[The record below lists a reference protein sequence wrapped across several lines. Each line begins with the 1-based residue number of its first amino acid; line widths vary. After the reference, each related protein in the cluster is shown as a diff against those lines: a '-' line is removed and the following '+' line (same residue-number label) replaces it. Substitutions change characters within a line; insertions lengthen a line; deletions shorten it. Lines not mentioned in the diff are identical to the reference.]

1 MSVKTKTVQPLYSI
15 GEEIGNAITHG
26 IAATV
31 SIGGIAVL
39 VLRAG
44 GRALETAAVAVY
56 GLSMLLAFSMST
68 LYHALT
74 NQKAK
79 RVRTLDY
86 ANLSL
91 IAGTYTLF
99 TLIILK
105 GAVGWIIAAAVWCTA
120 VFGIILKL
128 ISVDRFKN
136 INGALR
142 IGWLAFWPQSG
153 QSARTFRSS
162 GLLLFAG
169 GLFYNR
175 ADFYSRKNPLYAH
188 RVAYFCV
195 GRSRPALFL
204 RTVRAVNPEPIARP
218 LIQFIMNI
226 PANTLK

>member
-79 RVRTLDY
+79 RVLRVLDHASIY
-86 ANLSL
+86 LL
-91 IAGTYTLF
+91 IAGTYTPF

-128 ISVDRFKN
+128 ISVDRFKK
-136 INGALR
+136 ISMACYVSA
-142 IGWLAFWPQSG
+142 GWCILAAIRPICKNLPLAG
-153 QSARTFRSS
+153 L
-162 GLLLFAG
+162 LLLFAG
-169 GLFYNR
+169 GLFYTTGLI
-175 ADFYSRKNPLYAH
+175 FYSRKKIRYMHTAWHIFVLAGAALH
-188 RVAYFCV
+188 YFCV
-195 GRSRPALFL
+195 LL
-204 RTVRAVNPEPIARP
+204 YV
-218 LIQFIMNI
+218 L
-226 PANTLK
+226 